1 MAGSVI
7 LQARVPAEVADTL
20 AGDIAVL
27 GLEGT
32 SEAIREGL
40 RMLHRRASL
49 VALGQS
55 YDDFYDGEPAP
66 ASPVTQAL
74 YPADAD

>member
-7 LQARVPAEVADTL
+7 LQARVPAEVAQALPADMAT
-20 AGDIAVL
+20 L

-40 RMLHRRASL
+40 ALLHHKARM
-49 VALGQS
+49 VALGEA
-55 YDDFYDGEPAP
+55 YDEFYGDASAP
-66 ASPVTQAL
+66 LSEVTSAL
-74 YPADAD
+74 YPDEE